1 MLSAARSPA
10 IGVGPKLKWALTG
23 AILGRMKTPAF
34 IVHGPATPGQPPA
47 LDSAQSGVV
56 MPADFASVRTAVEF
70 NDGEDCF
77 IDALYPG
84 VTARGVPL
92 LVAPA
97 FRAPTSC
104 APTLLTRSAGFATLQ
119 AHLMQLIDARIHP
132 NTDHPIPEAHHAHPT
147 AD

>member
-1 MLSAARSPA
+1 
-10 IGVGPKLKWALTG
+10 
-23 AILGRMKTPAF
+23 MKTPAF
-34 IVHGPATPGQPPA
+34 IVHGPATPGQPLA

-56 MPADFASVRTAVEF
+56 MPADFASVRTAVEL

-92 LVAPA
+92 LAAPA

-104 APTLLTRSAGFATLQ
+104 SPTRLTRSAGFATLQ
-119 AHLMQLIDARIHP
+119 AHWMQLIDAP
-132 NTDHPIPEAHHAHPT
+132 TYPTTDHPIPEARHARHAHPA